1 MSFDQWIAEHFP
13 KLMGHVQLLPEVLEK
28 DKQQA
33 EFTLPPWDYIDRL
46 ATNERSSAGKR
57 YFVEFHS
64 ELNRIFDNTVFHLRC
79 YWRFG
84 ALKQILVRPQAPFQ
98 LDQHSQ
104 HWLLQAARGADHT
117 LLISYNIFVRKFIQC
132 RVRGNLFVAA
142 GLVRLGIC
150 NLCQKHT
157 PNLGFHIAL
166 AGPRIFG
173 LRSPMH

>member
-1 MSFDQWIAEHFP
+1 MI
-13 KLMGHVQLLPEVLEK
+13 L
-28 DKQQA
+28 
-33 EFTLPPWDYIDRL
+33 
-46 ATNERSSAGKR
+46 GKN
-57 YFVEFHS
+57 YFVEVQRRVRTAY
-64 ELNRIFDNTVFHLRC
+64 LINTVFHLRC

-84 ALKQILVRPQAPFQ
+84 ALKQTLVRPQAPFQ

-117 LLISYNIFVRKFIQC
+117 LLISYNIFVRKFIHC
-132 RVRGNLFVAA
+132 RVRGNLSAAA

-166 AGPRIFG
+166 AGREYLGFDPRCIDVGRELFG
-173 LRSPMH
+173 RRRA